1 MRAYPVAALLMLMA
15 SASSASEAFVPQLSV
30 TRSFGDLSRRYVAG
44 KLPGASAVATPLPLS
59 ALKAL
64 APPPVNQT
72 NASYVT
78 QQGNNNLAVVSQT
91 GGRNSSSVVQSGTGN
106 QAIVTQRH

>member
-1 MRAYPVAALLMLMA
+1 MLMM
-15 SASSASEAFVPQLSV
+15 SASSASEAFVPQVSV
-30 TRSFGDLSRRYVAG
+30 AKSFGDLSRRDIAG
-44 KLPGASAVATPLPLS
+44 KLSGASAVATPVSLS
-59 ALKAL
+59 ALKAA

-78 QQGNNNLAVVSQT
+78 QQGMNNLAVVSQT